1 MASNEYEEHQSE
13 MNGCGGTKSHEVRI
27 RKRSLLQKFAVAMFG
42 DGKIDN
48 TDQNHKNPE
57 SEDTKIRVVLEV
69 QHLDRERKKSP
80 LMLDFDG
87 ILLRLQNEEHEQPTC
102 LGAMENQVAM
112 DGKADDHTTDEE
124 LWNTRH
130 EEIKNTTEKD
140 LWKMTNNAAPKTS
153 FCTVYKQ
160 RKHGMVLFPDDG
172 KFGLYN
178 PGFEDDGGDDDKKE
192 SLCSTSVRKQKKSL
206 TFHPPELLEMLFM
219 NGTERQGLNLDHTP
233 DNKTNLNE
241 SIPKQ
246 HGRKID
252 IIEGCDT
259 TDNSLTSGDNP
270 DVLGLPVQ
278 STSSTPEGRRPKGIK
293 YWLKDPN
300 VYMVNPHYSNYPCLL
315 I

>member
-13 MNGCGGTKSHEVRI
+13 MNGCGETKSGELRI

-102 LGAMENQVAM
+102 FGAMENQETM
-112 DGKADDHTTDEE
+112 NGKADDHTTDEE

-140 LWKMTNNAAPKTS
+140 LWKMTKNAAPKTS
-153 FCTVYKQ
+153 FRTVYKQ
-160 RKHGMVLFPDDG
+160 RKHGMVHFPDDG

-192 SLCSTSVRKQKKSL
+192 SICSTSVRKQKKSL

-270 DVLGLPVQ
+270 DLLGLPVQ

-300 VYMVNPHYSNYPCLL
+300 VYMVNPHDSNYPCLL

>member
-87 ILLRLQNEEHEQPTC
+87 ILLRLQNEEHEQP
-102 LGAMENQVAM
+102 M

-140 LWKMTNNAAPKTS
+140 L
-153 FCTVYKQ
+153 
-160 RKHGMVLFPDDG
+160 
-172 KFGLYN
+172 
-178 PGFEDDGGDDDKKE
+178 
-192 SLCSTSVRKQKKSL
+192 
-206 TFHPPELLEMLFM
+206 
-219 NGTERQGLNLDHTP
+219 
-233 DNKTNLNE
+233 
-241 SIPKQ
+241 
-246 HGRKID
+246 
-252 IIEGCDT
+252 
-259 TDNSLTSGDNP
+259 
-270 DVLGLPVQ
+270 
-278 STSSTPEGRRPKGIK
+278 
-293 YWLKDPN
+293 
-300 VYMVNPHYSNYPCLL
+300 
-315 I
+315 

>member
-1 MASNEYEEHQSE
+1 MASTEYEEHQNE
-13 MNGCGGTKSHEVRI
+13 MDGCGETKSHEVRV
-27 RKRSLLQKFAVAMFG
+27 RKRSLLQKFAVAMFA

-48 TDQNHKNPE
+48 TDRNHDQPWSSEEETTKNPE
-57 SEDTKIRVVLEV
+57 IEDTKIQVALEV

-102 LGAMENQVAM
+102 FGAMENQVTM

-206 TFHPPELLEMLFM
+206 TFHPPEFLEMLFM
-219 NGTERQGLNLDHTP
+219 SGTT
-233 DNKTNLNE
+233 
-241 SIPKQ
+241 
-246 HGRKID
+246 
-252 IIEGCDT
+252 
-259 TDNSLTSGDNP
+259 
-270 DVLGLPVQ
+270 
-278 STSSTPEGRRPKGIK
+278 GIK
-293 YWLKDPN
+293 SRS
-300 VYMVNPHYSNYPCLL
+300 HA
-315 I
+315 

>member
-1 MASNEYEEHQSE
+1 MKL
-13 MNGCGGTKSHEVRI
+13 MKRCGTPDS
-27 RKRSLLQKFAVAMFG
+27 RSKTLLK
-42 DGKIDN
+42 KIC
-48 TDQNHKNPE
+48 
-57 SEDTKIRVVLEV
+57 
-69 QHLDRERKKSP
+69 
-80 LMLDFDG
+80 G
-87 ILLRLQNEEHEQPTC
+87 
-102 LGAMENQVAM
+102 
-112 DGKADDHTTDEE
+112 
-124 LWNTRH
+124 
-130 EEIKNTTEKD
+130 
-140 LWKMTNNAAPKTS
+140 KMTNNATPKTS

-160 RKHGMVLFPDDG
+160 RKHEMVLFPDDG
-172 KFGLYN
+172 KFCLSN
-178 PGFEDDGGDDDKKE
+178 FGFEDDGGDDDKKE
-192 SLCSTSVRKQKKSL
+192 SRCGTSARKQRKSG
-206 TFHPPELLEMLFM
+206 TFDPSGFLEKPSM
-219 NGTERQGLNLDHTP
+219 NATERQGLNLDHTP

-252 IIEGCDT
+252 IIEGRDT